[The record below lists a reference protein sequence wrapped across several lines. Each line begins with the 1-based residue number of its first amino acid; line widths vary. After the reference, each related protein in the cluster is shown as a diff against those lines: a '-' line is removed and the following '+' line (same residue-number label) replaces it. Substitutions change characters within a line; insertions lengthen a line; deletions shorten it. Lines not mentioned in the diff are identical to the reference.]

1 MRKFASAVVLFALGL
16 ALGACGSSSP
26 SSGTTSTKP
35 TTSGTTQA
43 TSTASTSTGTTTS
56 VPTSWS
62 GPPQAGPDGSIA
74 IDGFNEYAA
83 THLPAEKRVPRELA
97 VEFLRPSGSYDVQVT
112 NRVGG
117 ATVVVLQD
125 NLEDDSVHAIRHE
138 LGFGLV
144 TGGKWR
150 LFTAKA
156 AYKCQQGRGHQNF
169 TAELCS

>member
-1 MRKFASAVVLFALGL
+1 MRKFASAVIVFALGL

-26 SSGTTSTKP
+26 SSGTTTSEP
-35 TTSGTTQA
+35 TTQM
-43 TSTASTSTGTTTS
+43 TSTGSTSTGATTS

-74 IDGFNEYAA
+74 IDGFNEYAEA
-83 THLPAEKRVPRELA
+83 HFPAEKRVPRELA
-97 VEFLRPSGSYDVQVT
+97 IEFLQPTGKYEVDVT
-112 NRVGG
+112 NRTGG
-117 ATVVVLQD
+117 ATVVVLRD
-125 NLEDDSVHAIRHE
+125 SLEDDSVHAIRHE
-138 LGFGLV
+138 LGFGLI

-156 AYKCQQGRGHQNF
+156 AYKCQQGRGHQEF